1 MDHEMNQR
9 LDERELRNLISEY
22 AQAPLI
28 RTVLALD
35 LAIRQAAWRALG
47 PQPSRSEGSSMSR
60 STPGSSTS

>member
-9 LDERELRNLISEY
+9 LHEREVRILAAEHSDDT
-22 AQAPLI
+22 LI

-35 LAIRQAAWRALG
+35 LAIRRAAWRLLG
-47 PQPSRSEGSSMSR
+47 LQSSRSERLSISR